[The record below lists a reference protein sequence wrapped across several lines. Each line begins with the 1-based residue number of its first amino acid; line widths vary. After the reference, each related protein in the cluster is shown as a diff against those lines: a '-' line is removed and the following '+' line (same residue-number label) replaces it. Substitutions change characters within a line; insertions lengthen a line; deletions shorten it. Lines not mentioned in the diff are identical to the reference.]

1 MKDFRQLKVWE
12 KAHTLTLEIY
22 KATVSFPSDERFG
35 LTSQM
40 RRCSSSI
47 GANIAEGCGRSTD
60 GDFCR
65 FLEIAMGSVT
75 ELDYH
80 LLLAPDLGYLNARGY
95 ELLQPRVFE
104 VKSMLAPFIR
114 KVSNDRR
121 K

>member
-12 KAHTLTLEIY
+12 KAHGLTLEIY
-22 KATVSFPSDERFG
+22 KATLVFPADERFG

-47 GANIAEGCGRSTD
+47 GANIAEGCGRSSD

-80 LLLAPDLGYLNARGY
+80 LLLARDLGYLNISAY
-95 ELLQPRVFE
+95 ELL
-104 VKSMLAPFIR
+104 
-114 KVSNDRR
+114 
-121 K
+121 

>member
-12 KAHTLTLEIY
+12 KAHALTLEIY
-22 KATVSFPSDERFG
+22 KTTVAFPSDERFR

-47 GANIAEGCGRSTD
+47 GANIAEGCGRSSD

-80 LLLAPDLGYLNARGY
+80 LLLARDLGYLKVDGY
-95 ELLQPRVFE
+95 EFLQPLVHE

-114 KVSNDRR
+114 KVSNDR
-121 K
+121 KK